1 MNRKSARFRAVDVL
15 LIAMMILPLV
25 AGMALK
31 ILTTPAS
38 EGIEISGARIYFT
51 IPMPVQDLPITESQV
66 NSWLVM
72 ISILGLCLY
81 LVHGITVKPGSRRQL
96 VAEWIV
102 EKTNGLV
109 RENMGKRFM
118 GFAPFV
124 AGIMALS
131 AFSSLMSLVGLR
143 PPTSDMNVVAGW
155 AILVFVLITHYKLQ
169 GGLGPYVK
177 GFFAGSLCAAG
188 TEQAAAGLAARRAG
202 KLPPAAGRSSGRF
215 VAVLRYF
222 QRPDAGVHLRHA
234 DHAVYRY
241 GCPRGGIS
249 RRPCQ
254 KQRREAHLST
264 HAANKEDSVME
275 LAIGIILAG
284 CAIGA
289 GLALIAG
296 IGPGIG
302 EGNAVAKAC
311 EAIGRQPECKSA
323 VTSTMIMGCA
333 IAETTG
339 LYGLVIGILLIFVA
353 PNLFVNIL
361 LKAIG

>member
-155 AILVFVLITHYKLQ
+155 AILVFVLITHYKLK
-169 GGLGPYVK
+169 GGLGP
-177 GFFAGSLCAAG
+177 
-188 TEQAAAGLAARRAG
+188 
-202 KLPPAAGRSSGRF
+202 
-215 VAVLRYF
+215 
-222 QRPDAGVHLRHA
+222 
-234 DHAVYRY
+234 
-241 GCPRGGIS
+241 
-249 RRPCQ
+249 
-254 KQRREAHLST
+254 
-264 HAANKEDSVME
+264 M
-275 LAIGIILAG
+275 
-284 CAIGA
+284 
-289 GLALIAG
+289 
-296 IGPGIG
+296 
-302 EGNAVAKAC
+302 
-311 EAIGRQPECKSA
+311 
-323 VTSTMIMGCA
+323 
-333 IAETTG
+333 
-339 LYGLVIGILLIFVA
+339 
-353 PNLFVNIL
+353 
-361 LKAIG
+361 